1 MVTHVKWG
9 CDEDD
14 EYEWGNTRKM
24 MEGMVI
30 TNSSRSFINVAIYFN
45 IIGLIVHYTLFKSI
59 EEDKCVLKQENTLIF
74 WRDLSLIY
82 KLHF

>member
-1 MVTHVKWG
+1 
-9 CDEDD
+9 
-14 EYEWGNTRKM
+14 
-24 MEGMVI
+24 MVI

-59 EEDKCVLKQENTLIF
+59 EEDKCVLKQENTLVF

-82 KLHF
+82 KLHFKNQHKTLYFITSNMSYFNQKMSPL